1 MSDMNMQIFWLA
13 ALIILLLIEIAT
25 MGLTTI
31 WFAGGALVAVI
42 VTLIGG
48 PIWLQIV
55 LFLLVSLLL
64 LFFTRPLAM
73 KYFNRER
80 IKTNVDSVIGKQVI
94 VQEQIDNIK
103 GTGRVT
109 LEGNEWTA
117 RALQSDRIYEPSEI
131 VVVKEVKGVKLIV
144 EK

>member
-1 MSDMNMQIFWLA
+1 MNMQIFWLA

>member
-1 MSDMNMQIFWLA
+1 MNMQIFWLA

-80 IKTNVDSVIGKQVI
+80 IKTNVDSVIGKQAI